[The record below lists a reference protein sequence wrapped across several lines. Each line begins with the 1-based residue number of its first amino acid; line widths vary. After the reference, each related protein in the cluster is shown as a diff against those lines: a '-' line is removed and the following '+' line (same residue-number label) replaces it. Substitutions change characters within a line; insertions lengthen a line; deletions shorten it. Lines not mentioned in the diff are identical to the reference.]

1 VWCIKNKERSKERN
15 KNRDVL
21 RKEKDIREEDKCIGK

>member
-1 VWCIKNKERSKERN
+1 VVHKNKERSKERN

-21 RKEKDIREEDKCIGK
+21 RKEKDIPEEDKCIGK